1 MDPNNFNGNFKNK
14 ADDEI
19 LRYDE
24 ESMEQLT
31 SGGLNPETS
40 ALRREI
46 KSIERQV
53 AEMSRRMKMM
63 KEQLTK
69 IKLEDN
75 LTEKRLAQVKA
86 QDV

>member
-1 MDPNNFNGNFKNK
+1 MDLNNFNGNFKN
-14 ADDEI
+14 DDEI

-24 ESMEQLT
+24 ESKEQLK

-63 KEQLTK
+63 KEQFTK